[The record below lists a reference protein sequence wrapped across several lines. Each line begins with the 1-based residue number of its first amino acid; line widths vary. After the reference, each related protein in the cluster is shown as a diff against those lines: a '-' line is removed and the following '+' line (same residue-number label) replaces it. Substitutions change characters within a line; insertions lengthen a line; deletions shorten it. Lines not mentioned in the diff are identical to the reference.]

1 MENKQ
6 KFTQVQSGKKGDEH
20 KFGNARNQQFK
31 WQNAKTDKTAS
42 QNDDSS

>member
-31 WQNAKTDKTAS
+31 
-42 QNDDSS
+42 